1 MVVIAYERLQI
12 WWFHLETFGILKKK
26 PGRLPEI
33 VAYKRML
40 QLEVQMLFEEPIELG
55 KFLKLWSE
63 KKLSNLRGL

>member
-12 WWFHLETFGILKKK
+12 WWFHLETFGILKKT
-26 PGRLPEI
+26 GRLPEI

-55 KFLKLWSE
+55 KFLKLWS
-63 KKLSNLRGL
+63 